1 MRNRN
6 DEKIKMEERNMPR
19 GDKTGPMGMGP
30 MTGRGAGL
38 CRGNDSPGST
48 SAGRGRFGGSGRMGG
63 GFGGRRRGCR
73 NMFNATGLPGWMRFN
88 GNAVTSLEDEK
99 GLLKSQADFLNRS
112 LDAVNK
118 RLRDIEKTS
127 SASE

>member
-1 MRNRN
+1 MRNDY
-6 DEKIKMEERNMPR
+6 DEKINSEEMNMPQ

-63 GFGGRRRGCR
+63 GFGGGRRGFRHC
-73 NMFNATGLPGWMRFN
+73 FNATGLPGWMRFN
-88 GNAVTSLEDEK
+88 GNAVTFQEDEI
-99 GLLKSQADFLNRS
+99 GLLKSQADYLNRS

-127 SASE
+127 SDSE

>member
-1 MRNRN
+1 
-6 DEKIKMEERNMPR
+6 
-19 GDKTGPMGMGP
+19 MGP

-38 CRGNDSPGST
+38 CRGNDTPGYL
-48 SAGRGRFGGSGRMGG
+48 SAGGGRFGGSGRMGG

-73 NMFNATGLPGWMRFN
+73 NMFYATGLPGWMRFN
-88 GNAVTSLEDEK
+88 GDTAGSRENEIQH
-99 GLLKSQADFLNRS
+99 LKSQADYLNRS

-118 RLRDIEKTS
+118 RLMDIEKTS